1 MNIILLEILAHWIHK
16 KVFFSK
22 SSFVHRVVSL
32 CPWEC
37 CLSISGK
44 RGQFKTQTSLRVK
57 SGCASENLCPPR
69 KEWSLCPWAWSAPAS
84 PVDTCPVG
92 SRGEE
97 KFQLLSPHFWVTSTL
112 TYLDKGL
119 NLSIKI
125 ANWRRYWQRLW
136 PVSKNQDFG
145 DSFGIGSWIF
155 HSLHWEDIWCLFSE
169 GVPVTLGDFGEF
181 SQVPSLWTSLLR
193 VLSFHVLTSLERWG

>member
-57 SGCASENLCPPR
+57 SDCASENLCPPR
-69 KEWSLCPWAWSAPAS
+69 KEWSLCPWAWSAPSS
-84 PVDTCPVG
+84 PVATCPVG

-97 KFQLLSPHFWVTSTL
+97 KFHLLSPHFWVTSTF

-119 NLSIKI
+119 NLSYQNSELEEVLAKTLTGYQKTKI
-125 ANWRRYWQRLW
+125 SATPLA
-136 PVSKNQDFG
+136 
-145 DSFGIGSWIF
+145 
-155 HSLHWEDIWCLFSE
+155 
-169 GVPVTLGDFGEF
+169 
-181 SQVPSLWTSLLR
+181 
-193 VLSFHVLTSLERWG
+193 